1 MSIWFGVCY
10 CIGNSRPPFVLLN
23 GIFKFTLK
31 EWGEVESLCTQIPN
45 DDNSIDKDG
54 LEFG

>member
-1 MSIWFGVCY
+1 MSIWFGVYY